1 MSVKVDVA
9 LMKPTYQRQLDMP
22 MMISNELHNNLH
34 FFNQGNF
41 NNYSH
46 FLSDEL
52 REQSSFHAPKNQS
65 ISDSKK
71 SPLLTPGRKS
81 ASPSFFHAND
91 ILGSAH
97 TIHRDQLKNGQLAA
111 AVQGKI
117 SQPFFSESPINLK
130 IATTPTRSKSL
141 SPSLRQVIQPPRI
154 RHKQNDVN
162 TSYSKISS
170 RNSSFDK
177 PHVDTSNKNHKN
189 TSGPVKAS
197 SKKLKNCDHTVN
209 SFESE
214 VFFSKNSAFNKV
226 SHKKSSDRSSQPS
239 SNSDSVESSTESSQ
253 SLIPEYAIPKLQDK
267 KRLIRIKLPSNMR
280 ALNLKNFPAD
290 TSANSKRRFSISHQR
305 MLKSSQLKSREDN
318 RHVLEQN
325 VQFIVNK
332 KLKAL
337 LDECKRDLIQPALK
351 NLNANLE
358 VTDYRENEAVS
369 LFLDLLDKA
378 KQQFVKSDDT
388 ATLSEPGART
398 SSSLEEKMIDSE
410 GKTKLKR
417 KYENMRE
424 FTETEERSNERNS
437 STY

>member
-1 MSVKVDVA
+1 MSVKADVA
-9 LMKPTYQRQLDMP
+9 LMKPNYNRQLDMP
-22 MMISNELHNNLH
+22 MMISNELHNNLL

-52 REQSSFHAPKNQS
+52 REQSSFNAPKNQS
-65 ISDSKK
+65 SSCSKK

-91 ILGSAH
+91 ILGSTH
-97 TIHRDQLKNGQLAA
+97 NIHRDQLKNGQLAA
-111 AVQGKI
+111 TVQSKI
-117 SQPFFSESPINLK
+117 SQPFFNETPINLK
-130 IATTPTRSKSL
+130 IPTTPTRSKSL

-162 TSYSKISS
+162 NSYSKISS

-177 PHVDTSNKNHKN
+177 PHVGTNNNNHKN
-189 TSGPVKAS
+189 TSSSVIPS
-197 SKKLKNCDHTVN
+197 SKKLENYEHTVN
-209 SFESE
+209 SFESG
-214 VFFSKNSAFNKV
+214 VFSCKNSAFNKV
-226 SHKKSSDRSSQPS
+226 SHKKTSDRISQLS
-239 SNSDSVESSTESSQ
+239 LNSDPVESSRESSQ
-253 SLIPEYAIPKLQDK
+253 SMIPDLYDK

-290 TSANSKRRFSISHQR
+290 TSPNSKRSFSMSHQR
-305 MLKSSQLKSREDN
+305 MLKNSQLKSREAN
-318 RHVLEQN
+318 RRVLEQN

-358 VTDYRENEAVS
+358 VTDYCENEAVG

-388 ATLSEPGART
+388 ATLLKPGARI
-398 SSSLEEKMIDSE
+398 SSSLEEEMIDSE
-410 GKTKLKR
+410 DDTNLKR
-417 KYENMRE
+417 KYENIE
-424 FTETEERSNERNS
+424 FTETEERLRERNS